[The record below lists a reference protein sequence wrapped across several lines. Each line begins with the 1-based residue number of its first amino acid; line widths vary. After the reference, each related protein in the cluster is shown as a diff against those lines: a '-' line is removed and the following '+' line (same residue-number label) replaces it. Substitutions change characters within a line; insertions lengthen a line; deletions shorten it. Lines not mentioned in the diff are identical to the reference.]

1 MVARRPLVLI
11 SGLLSELPSGDLA
24 LAGTSSLEVTAGSG
38 LTGGGFISS
47 APTYNIRLAA
57 QSSGLIFA
65 DDALALDGVALARA
79 SVAEASGNDAAFV
92 SSSALASGN
101 QALSNSVAALA
112 SGNSALQIVSPLAG
126 GGSKV
131 DFVAATSIPAG
142 VPVGFNN
149 AGQVE
154 PLRAPYFCYPI
165 ESGVLG
171 SGGYWVQP
179 TGVVNPYYPVRANRL
194 SSNYL
199 SILYDEKYEDFIAF
213 YNSSYAT
220 LQTFDA
226 GPNGYIKARNNATF
240 VQNIYGQAY
249 PSLAYNHDDD
259 CYVWFGQYGNNTYP
273 YIGIFKRDEDRL
285 YSYPVSTVVE
295 SVVGNYNNVN
305 YLASGVFLTTYT
317 NGSNGRCR
325 AVFAKGYTQINSSSN
340 SSLFTTGVANY
351 ISAVKHRQQNRTVV
365 FFAGP
370 SSYLNVVTIDVD
382 LNTLDITVGPQQQL
396 TTSAIIYTD
405 AVYMEDED
413 AYAVYGRYGSRG
425 QCFKVKETAPNT
437 FSIVGSGQI
446 TASNPAYTVLDYD
459 PLNRVFGYSNSEN
472 SRPVAGY
479 FQPSGVNFTPAT
491 SGRLLNDTTNTY
503 TDCAFHKAT
512 GQFYVFYTM
521 NGSLQVSVLPSFQ
534 SDFNS
539 LPTCNNYSN
548 FVGIANDTVI
558 SGELCTVL
566 LPGET
571 YTYPSGSFIP
581 GRPLYLDTVTS
592 GLRSE
597 PYPAVS
603 WSGQIPWSSVALAT
617 SASGF
622 VLLNQL

>member
-38 LTGGGFISS
+38 LEGGGFISS

-57 QSSGLIFA
+57 QPSGLIFA
-65 DDALALDGVALARA
+65 NDALALDGVALARA
-79 SVAEASGNDAAFV
+79 TVAEASGDNAAFV

-112 SGNSALQIVSPLAG
+112 SGNAALQIVSPLAG
-126 GGSKV
+126 GGSKA

-142 VPVGFNN
+142 VPVGFND
-149 AGQVE
+149 AGQIE
-154 PLRAPYFCYPI
+154 PLRAPYFCLP
-165 ESGVLG
+165 EASGVLG

-194 SSNYL
+194 SNNYL
-199 SILYDEKYEDFIAF
+199 TVMYDEKHEDFIAL
-213 YNSSYAT
+213 YTPGYGV

-226 GPNGYIKARNNATF
+226 GPNGYIRARNNAF
-240 VQNIYGQAY
+240 YLMGNFSAPF

-259 CYVWFGQYGNNTYP
+259 CYLWFSQYGSSSYP
-273 YIGIFKRDEDRL
+273 FAGIFRRDEDRL

-295 SVVGNYNNVN
+295 SVVGNYCNVN

-317 NGSNGRCR
+317 NGTNGRCR
-325 AVFAKGYTQINSSSN
+325 AVFARGNTQINSN
-340 SSLFTTGVANY
+340 ATSSLFTSAVANY
-351 ISAVKHRQQNRTVV
+351 ISSVKHRQQNRTVV
-365 FFAGP
+365 FFAGT
-370 SSYLNVVTIDVD
+370 SSYLNVVTVDVD

-396 TTSAIIYTD
+396 TTSAFIYTD

-413 AYAVYGRYGSRG
+413 AYAVFGRYGSRG
-425 QCFKVKETAPNT
+425 QCFKVKEVTPNS

-446 TASNPAYTVLDYD
+446 TGSNGAFTVLDYD
-459 PLNRVFGYSNSEN
+459 PLNRVFGYCNSEN

-512 GQFYVFYTM
+512 GQFYIFYTM
-521 NGSLQVSVLPSFQ
+521 NSSLQVSVLPSFQ

-548 FVGIANDTVI
+548 FVGITNDTVN

-581 GRPLYLDTVTS
+581 GRPLYLDTTTS